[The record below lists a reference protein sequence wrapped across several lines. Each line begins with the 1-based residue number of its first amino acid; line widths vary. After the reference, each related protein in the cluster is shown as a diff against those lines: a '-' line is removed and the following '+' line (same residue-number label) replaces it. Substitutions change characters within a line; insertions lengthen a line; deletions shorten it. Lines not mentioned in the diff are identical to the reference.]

1 MIEIQNLSR
10 QFGAIKAVDE
20 ISFQIEPGE
29 IIGFLG
35 PNGAGKTT
43 TMRMMVGYLQPS
55 AGAILIDGKSIFDDP
70 IATSRKIGYLPEN
83 NPLYDDMTVY
93 EFLDYIAALREIRGD
108 AFSARLNYVMQNC
121 GLTEVLHQ
129 KIGTLSKGYRQR
141 TGLAQAIIHD
151 PEILIMDEPTSGL
164 DPNQILEI
172 RDLILELGKSKTL
185 ILSSHIM
192 QEVQALCDRI
202 IIIDKGRIV
211 ANDSKENLVRGIG
224 KTQTLQLELEAV
236 NPDFSELL
244 EQHTVSL
251 KSFKQIDERCE
262 LVFEAPAELDLKRIL
277 ARFCA
282 AQGWLV
288 LGSSTKKHSLEDI
301 FVNLTKGGQDYP
313 EERQITESSPETDP
327 EEEALPEADPDL
339 TEAAPQEEEQA

>member
-1 MIEIQNLSR
+1 MIEIHNLSR

-20 ISFQIEPGE
+20 ISFEIAPGE

-55 AGAILIDGKSIFDDP
+55 GGEILIDGKSIYANP
-70 IATSRKIGYLPEN
+70 IATSRKIGYLPES

-93 EFLDYIAALREIRGD
+93 QFLDYIAALRQIRGE
-108 AFSARLNYVMQNC
+108 AFRLRLAYVVQNC
-121 GLTEVLHQ
+121 GLAEVLQQ

-151 PEILIMDEPTSGL
+151 PEVLILDEPTSGL

-172 RDLILELGKSKTL
+172 RELIRELGKSKTL

-202 IIIDKGRIV
+202 VIIDKGKIV
-211 ANDSKENLVRGIG
+211 ANDTKDNLVQGIG
-224 KTQTLQLELEAV
+224 NTQTLQLEIEAV
-236 NPDFSELL
+236 EPDFSDLL
-244 EQHTVSL
+244 AEHPITLVSSRQL
-251 KSFKQIDERCE
+251 KERCE
-262 LVFEAPAELDLKRIL
+262 LVFEAPPELDLRRIL
-277 ARFCA
+277 ALFA
-282 AQGWLV
+282 ANKGWLI
-288 LGSSTKKHSLEDI
+288 LGSSTRKHSLEEI
-301 FVNLTKGGQDYP
+301 FVNLTRAGSETLIP
-313 EERQITESSPETDP
+313 ELEPIEKLAATIVELENA
-327 EEEALPEADPDL
+327 EAEPIPQTKD
-339 TEAAPQEEEQA
+339 PQEKA

>member
-10 QFGAIKAVDE
+10 LFGAIKAVDE
-20 ISFQIEPGE
+20 ISFEIEPGE

-55 AGAILIDGKSIFDDP
+55 GGSILIDGKSIFEDP

-93 EFLDYIAALREIRGD
+93 EFLDYIAALREIRGEK
-108 AFSARLNYVMQNC
+108 FSTRLRYVVQNC
-121 GLTEVLHQ
+121 GLAEVLNQ

-151 PEILIMDEPTSGL
+151 PEVLILDEPTSGL

-224 KTQTLQLELEAV
+224 KTQSLQLELEATS
-236 NPDFSELL
+236 PDFSELL
-244 EQHTVSL
+244 ELHAITLQS
-251 KSFKQIDERCE
+251 SKQLSERCE

-277 ARFCA
+277 AQFCA
-282 AQGWLV
+282 AQGWLI
-288 LGSSTKKHSLEDI
+288 LGSSTKRQSLEDI
-301 FVNLTKGGQDYP
+301 FVNLTKGGHEAPNPGLQDFVPANGESEFPTQATP
-313 EERQITESSPETDP
+313 EDK
-327 EEEALPEADPDL
+327 A
-339 TEAAPQEEEQA
+339 